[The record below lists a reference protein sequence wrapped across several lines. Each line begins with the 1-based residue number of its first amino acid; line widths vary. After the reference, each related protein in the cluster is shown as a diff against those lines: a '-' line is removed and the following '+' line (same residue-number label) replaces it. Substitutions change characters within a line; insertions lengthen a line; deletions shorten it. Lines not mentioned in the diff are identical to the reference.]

1 MIQPNSIGYKL
12 TLSMI
17 HFIYFEHG
25 LYRSKILN
33 ETFKIGFN

>member
-1 MIQPNSIGYKL
+1 MIQPNNIGYRL
-12 TLSMI
+12 TLSMM

-33 ETFKIGFN
+33 ETIKIGLN